1 MTGWYRFKEDV
12 GLAPTSEGV
21 YLLGDEDKDV
31 VYAGRADNLKDRLS
45 QHPDSD
51 NPCLQRKNIKYF
63 AFEVT
68 SNSEEREDELIEE
81 YDPEC
86 NRT

>member
-1 MTGWYRFKEDV
+1 MSSWYRFRELLN
-12 GLAPTSEGV
+12 LAPESEGV
-21 YLLGDEDKDV
+21 YLLGDEDQDV
-31 VYAGRADNLKDRLS
+31 IYVGMAENLRDRLS

-51 NPCLQRKNIKYF
+51 NPCLQRKNIRYF

-68 SNSEEREDELIEE
+68 SSSEGREEELIEE